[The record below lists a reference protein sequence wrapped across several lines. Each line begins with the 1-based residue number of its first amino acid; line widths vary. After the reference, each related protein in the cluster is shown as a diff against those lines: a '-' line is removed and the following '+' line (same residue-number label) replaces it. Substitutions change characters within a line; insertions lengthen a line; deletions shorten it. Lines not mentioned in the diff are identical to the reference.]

1 MIAIIGATGTIG
13 SELLKRLADIG
24 APARALSREP
34 EKLRN
39 RLGDAGK
46 STIEVAGADAAD
58 PESLRR
64 AFAGVKQL
72 FLTIS
77 NSPRQVEMEMSII
90 RLAAEA
96 GIEHIVKI
104 SSPAFE
110 ELSPVAVAGW
120 HRDIESFLDDSGM
133 TRTVLRPYAFMQNLL
148 RHVPTITA
156 QEAFFGVMGDVPCNF
171 IDCRDIADVAAEVLT
186 NQEAAGRIYTLTGP
200 EIYSYPQ
207 IADKL
212 SALLGKTIRYINVE
226 PKAMLRN
233 LIEQGRMPQWLAKH
247 VVEIQ
252 TMSTLV
258 PERPTDDVTRL
269 LGRQPRTLD
278 GFLQENVEIFR

>member
-13 SELLKRLADIG
+13 SELLKRLADLG
-24 APARALSREP
+24 VPARALSREP
-34 EKLRN
+34 EMLRN

-72 FLTIS
+72 FMTIS
-77 NSPRQVEMEMSII
+77 NSPRQVEMEMTII

-110 ELSPVAVAGW
+110 ELSPVSVAGW

-133 TRTVLRPYAFMQNLL
+133 NRTVLRPYAFMQNLL

-156 QEAFFGVMGDVPCNF
+156 QGAFFGVMGDAPCNF
-171 IDCRDIADVAAEVLT
+171 IDCRDIADVAVEVLT
-186 NQEAAGRIYTLTGP
+186 NQEAAGRIYTLTGS

-207 IADKL
+207 IAEKL

-226 PKAMLRN
+226 PQAMLRN
-233 LIEQGRMPQWLAKH
+233 LIEQGRMPPWLANH